1 MQKDDLTA
9 EERLKILRSGDKL
22 RTWSSLDDERL
33 CVLCERRLSG
43 WQIEILRDQGGRYLL
58 KCPTAGCD
66 SFAAHWFYVG
76 NATDRLGHCQNRAD
90 LVVDKG
96 AAADAKF
103 HRSKG
108 ADHGQTQKLL
118 LAALR
123 LWELKNGYRR

>member
-1 MQKDDLTA
+1 MQRDDLTA
-9 EERLKILRSGDKL
+9 EERLKILRAGDKL

-43 WQIEILRDQGGRYLL
+43 RQIKISRDQRGRYLL
-58 KCPTAGCD
+58 KCPTSGCD

-76 NATDRLGHCQNRAD
+76 NATDHPGDCQNRAD
-90 LVVDKG
+90 LVVDRG
-96 AAADAKF
+96 AAANAKF

>member
-58 KCPTAGCD
+58 KCPTTGCD

-76 NATDRLGHCQNRAD
+76 NPTDRVGDCQNRAD